1 MNRISNMSP
10 LRHFSVNLV
19 PLTILIAILA
29 IVVVQCQEVQEK
41 SFSTSVA
48 GMEQLL
54 ITEKLM
60 IDTIDK
66 YADELQAKVDSL
78 KKLIIDLREE
88 NQKGVQNPE
97 KYLYNP
103 LNGYSLIRRMHYDWY
118 NIEKYLGKPTG
129 EAYIEILQS
138 YRPEMPTAK
147 DIAEASQ
154 AIVRL
159 QMTYDMQAED
169 MSKGILFGKQYE
181 TKLKPIDQY
190 YIGKYLYDI
199 EGYYHAA
206 YWMYNAI
213 QSYESTNYA
222 KILDFGSETIHALY
236 AENLLKQNRPKDALA
251 TINTACNL
259 RPDDVVLKNRKEEI
273 EQLAE
278 SYKGPPT
285 EYSKTIPTTYELG
298 CRGAFANKPSRMHCV
313 YNTTTSAFLRL
324 APLKM
329 EIIHLDPYMVIY
341 HDVMSDNEI
350 KELQTMAK
358 PNLKR
363 ATVYS
368 QSEARSQVVER
379 RTSKFS
385 WFQDNTSNTTLR
397 INQRIKDMTG
407 FDIQGSEMIQVMN
420 YGLGGH
426 YDTHY
431 DFFNVSD
438 TAEVVRLQ
446 GDRISTVLFYMT
458 DVEQGGATVFPNIQT
473 ALFPQKGSAVVWY
486 NLNNELKGDW
496 KTLHAACPVIV
507 GSKWVCNKW
516 IRAKAQVFTRP
527 CYI

>member
-1 MNRISNMSP
+1 MSP
-10 LRHFSVNLV
+10 APHYLFRS
-19 PLTILIAILA
+19 
-29 IVVVQCQEVQEK
+29 IVTLFLFLLMVQSQEVEEK

-54 ITEKLM
+54 ITEQLM
-60 IDTIDK
+60 IDTVDK

-78 KKLIIDLREE
+78 KKLVSEFREE

-97 KYLYNP
+97 TYLSNP
-103 LNGYSLIRRMHYDWY
+103 LNGFSLIRRMHYDWY
-118 NIEKYLGKPTG
+118 NIEKYLTRPTG
-129 EAYIEILQS
+129 ETFIDILRKYQ
-138 YRPEMPTAK
+138 PEMPTAT
-147 DIAEASQ
+147 DLNEASQ

-159 QMTYDMQAED
+159 QSTYDLEAED
-169 MSKGILFGKQYE
+169 MSKGILFGKQYDA
-181 TKLKPIDQY
+181 KLLPIDRY
-190 YIGKYLYDI
+190 FIGKHLFDRANYFQAAFWMFSAI
-199 EGYYHAA
+199 EA
-206 YWMYNAI
+206 
-213 QSYESTNYA
+213 YESNNYMQV
-222 KILDFGSETIHALY
+222 LDFGHETIYALY
-236 AENLLKQNRPKDALA
+236 AANLMYQNRPQDALL
-251 TINTACNL
+251 TIEKACQL
-259 RPDDVVLKNRKEEI
+259 RPNDAALEAKRDEMRHQAEI
-273 EQLAE
+273 V
-278 SYKGPPT
+278 KGPPI
-285 EYSKTIPTTYELG
+285 EYSKQLPSTFEVG
-298 CRGAFANKPSRMHCV
+298 CRGGFGNKLSKLHCV

-329 EIIHLDPYMVIY
+329 EILHLDPYMVLY
-341 HDVMSDNEI
+341 HDVMSDQEI
-350 KELQTMAK
+350 QDLKTLAK

-368 QSEARSQVVER
+368 ESAAKSQVVER

-397 INQRIKDMTG
+397 INQRIRDMTG
-407 FDIQGSEMIQVMN
+407 FDIEGSEMLQVMN

-438 TAEVVRLQ
+438 NAEVVRLQ

-458 DVEQGGATVFPNIQT
+458 DVEQGGATVFPNIHT
-473 ALFPQKGSAVVWY
+473 AVFPQKGSAVVWH

-516 IRAKAQVFTRP
+516 IRSKAQVFRRP